1 VTRNRTYLS
10 IFFISIFFACGKQ
23 SEQEKPINFSSF
35 APSIRIAD
43 TDVNTTLP
51 DDETLPPEID
61 TIYAACGNHLLWF
74 NTKGEAISYAFKL
87 LEACRKAAKESW
99 VFPTIFEKLIK
110 GGGKLLKQRTTKQIT
125 EENLW
130 NLDTKLSR
138 LAYALVRF
146 EALGQLNPYQWDIKR
161 DTPDISAWLIRQ
173 FKQQTFES
181 FSSLNPDILGFAT
194 LQQALNY
201 YERIGK
207 RVDFKPIYID
217 AKIEPGTK
225 DSKIRKIRYRLS
237 VLLQDG
243 AKLLLAPEPALY
255 DEHMVD
261 AIKYFQ
267 SARGLKSDGTIGFR
281 TMRFIN
287 LPPDSVKLQICKNLE
302 RLKWMPSSFPD
313 GDFIQVNLPDFKVR
327 VMHGI
332 QEIMRMNCIVGRYK
346 NQTPVFSDS
355 MEYLVMSPFWN
366 VPKSIA
372 IKEIWAHVTNDPDY
386 LENHYMQVFVD
397 GENVSGD
404 TVDWSTFKKKDF
416 EYRIKIRQKPG
427 AYNSL
432 GRIKFIFPNE
442 HWVYLHDT
450 NAKYLFGK
458 EERSLSHGCIRI
470 EKPIDLAMYL
480 LRDNR
485 EWESDTAKLLEAMDT
500 TVPQI
505 VHLKQKVP
513 IFLYYLTA
521 WGENG
526 LLQLRRDPYLL
537 DIKMDSLL
545 NDLKVL
551 NKSDDLLVASEEMN
565 R

>member
-1 VTRNRTYLS
+1 
-10 IFFISIFFACGKQ
+10 
-23 SEQEKPINFSSF
+23 
-35 APSIRIAD
+35 
-43 TDVNTTLP
+43 
-51 DDETLPPEID
+51 
-61 TIYAACGNHLLWF
+61 
-74 NTKGEAISYAFKL
+74 
-87 LEACRKAAKESW
+87 
-99 VFPTIFEKLIK
+99 
-110 GGGKLLKQRTTKQIT
+110 
-125 EENLW
+125 
-130 NLDTKLSR
+130 
-138 LAYALVRF
+138 
-146 EALGQLNPYQWDIKR
+146 
-161 DTPDISAWLIRQ
+161 
-173 FKQQTFES
+173 
-181 FSSLNPDILGFAT
+181 
-194 LQQALNY
+194 
-201 YERIGK
+201 
-207 RVDFKPIYID
+207 
-217 AKIEPGTK
+217 
-225 DSKIRKIRYRLS
+225 
-237 VLLQDG
+237 
-243 AKLLLAPEPALY
+243 
-255 DEHMVD
+255 
-261 AIKYFQ
+261 
-267 SARGLKSDGTIGFR
+267 
-281 TMRFIN
+281 
-287 LPPDSVKLQICKNLE
+287 
-302 RLKWMPSSFPD
+302 MPSTFPE

-485 EWESDTAKLLEAMDT
+485 DWESDTAKLLEAMDT